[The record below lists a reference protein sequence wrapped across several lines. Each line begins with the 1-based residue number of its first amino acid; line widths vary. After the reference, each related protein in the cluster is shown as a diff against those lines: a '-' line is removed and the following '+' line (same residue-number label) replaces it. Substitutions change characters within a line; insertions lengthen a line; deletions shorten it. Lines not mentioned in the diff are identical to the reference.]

1 MKQIL
6 VIHLNEG
13 DETSSVSFLGQ
24 TVQVRRIGCGGDAH
38 RARAL
43 IGEYDGRVD
52 AIGLEGMPSQL
63 ELGSARRPHEV
74 GSTLPTAAHS
84 TPVVDGGGIRAGLE
98 RWGVILVDRAQ
109 PGIFAE
115 KHILMVPGLNH
126 TGLAQALSR
135 HTASLR
141 YADPEIYF
149 ALPNL
154 PVIGGT
160 RTLDRAALPTL
171 DRLKDTP
178 FRRLMPQPGRP

>member
-1 MKQIL
+1 MQQIV

-24 TVQVRRIGCGGDAH
+24 TVQVRRVGCSGDTH

-52 AIGLEGMPSQL
+52 AIGLAGMPSQL
-63 ELGSARRPHEV
+63 ELASARRPHEV
-74 GSTLPTAAHS
+74 GSTLAAVARS

-98 RWGVILVDRAQ
+98 RWGVSLVDRAQ

-126 TGLAQALSR
+126 TGLAQAFSR

-141 YADPEIYF
+141 M
-149 ALPNL
+149 L
-154 PVIGGT
+154 T
-160 RTLDRAALPTL
+160 RKSTSLCRICP
-171 DRLKDTP
+171 
-178 FRRLMPQPGRP
+178 